1 MHSFQEKTNYAEK
14 LTWCLKLAL
23 AIPLSLEFGLPTPA
37 VDKDLLG
44 VVNSSA
50 CNKFPSTGLAVCI
63 RQGLQRR
70 EILLSVS
77 R

>member
-1 MHSFQEKTNYAEK
+1 MVPKVGPGNPTV
-14 LTWCLKLAL
+14 
-23 AIPLSLEFGLPTPA
+23 IGLLTPA
-37 VDKDLLG
+37 MDKDLLG
-44 VVNSSA
+44 VMNSSA